1 VASAPDTVADAWGDR
16 RSAEVGVLLVMFLWA
31 ANYVV
36 VKLAVSETAP
46 AGFNF
51 LRLLVAAVALLVIL
65 RARAGTIA
73 LPRRDVVAIAALAAV
88 GFSLY
93 QLLWGTALLTTSAGD
108 SALII
113 GSAPALIA
121 LIAVLVGAD
130 RFTWSKAAG
139 VVLALVGIGFVVSSA
154 SGFHLETAGI
164 GDALTLGAALCWAT
178 YVAVGTPVFRRVPP
192 VATAAWAVTFGA
204 IWLFPFAVP
213 DLVRDPA
220 SYVRPGTLL
229 ALAFSGLFAVGLSQ
243 VLVSRAIPV
252 LGPIR
257 YANIQFLLAPL
268 AVVMGAI
275 ALGEPIRAGE
285 VAGGAVIVC
294 GVLLSRRDV
303 ALPARLRRPR
313 PA

>member
-1 VASAPDTVADAWGDR
+1 MASAPDVVAAAWGDR
-16 RSAEVGVLLVMFLWA
+16 RSAEAGVLFVMFLWA

-51 LRLLVAAVALLVIL
+51 LRMVVAAVPLLVVL
-65 RARAGTIA
+65 RARTGTIA
-73 LPRRDVVAIAALAAV
+73 LPRRDLVAMAALGAV

-121 LIAVLVGAD
+121 LLAVLVGAD
-130 RFTWSKAAG
+130 RFTWGKAAG
-139 VVLALVGIGFVVSSA
+139 VALALIGIAFIVSSE
-154 SGFHLETAGI
+154 SGFHLETAGV
-164 GDALTLGAALCWAT
+164 GDALTLGAAACWAI
-178 YVAVGTPVFRRVPP
+178 YVAVGTPVFRRVSA
-192 VATAAWAVTFGA
+192 VAVAAWAVTFGA
-204 IWLFPFAVP
+204 IWLSPFAAP
-213 DLVRDPA
+213 DLLRDPG
-220 SYVRPGTLL
+220 SYLQPGALL
-229 ALAFSGLFAVGLSQ
+229 ALAYSGLFAVGLSQ
-243 VLVSRAIPV
+243 VLVSRAIPA

-257 YANIQFLLAPL
+257 FANIQFLMAPL
-268 AVVMGAI
+268 AVLMGAI
-275 ALGEPIRAGE
+275 ALGEQIRPGE
-285 VAGGAVIVC
+285 IAGGVVIVG

-303 ALPARLRRPR
+303 ALPAWLRRLR